1 MPHKTIQTFTEYTMD
16 KLFVPLV
23 IVSQIFAIAI
33 LVLLGIWTGVTLGGF
48 AWDGSMKHFNFH
60 PLLMVLGM
68 VILNGDGILVFRLFP
83 MFSKYTSKLIHLIL
97 QGIVV
102 IMGGIALKAVFALV
116 FAYQNANNWD
126 NVHTVHSWVG
136 FTTYL
141 MFGLQWICG
150 FLIFFFP
157 KLSEDYRGAYMP
169 LHRYFGVALFALA
182 IVSAISGIQEEIM
195 FHTQVPK
202 GRKYNDR
209 QLIGDI
215 MGLVIVAFALIIG
228 YLVTNKEYQRKEKSL
243 ENDDEKQPLA
253 GTEMKQTSSGSIQ
266 AADP

>member
-1 MPHKTIQTFTEYTMD
+1 MD

-33 LVLLGIWTGVTLGGF
+33 LVLLGFWTGVTLGGF
-48 AWDGSMKHFNFH
+48 AWDGSIKHFNFH

-83 MFSKYTSKLIHLIL
+83 MFSKSTSKLIHLIL

-102 IMGGIALKAVFALV
+102 IMGGIALKAS
-116 FAYQNANNWD
+116 FAYLNANNKA

-157 KLSEDYRGAYMP
+157 KLSEDYRGTYMP
-169 LHRYFGVALFALA
+169 LHRYFGLALFALA
-182 IVSAISGIQEEIM
+182 IVSAISGIQETIM
-195 FHTQVPK
+195 FHIEVPR

-215 MGLVIVAFALIIG
+215 MGLVIVALH
-228 YLVTNKEYQRKEKSL
+228 
-243 ENDDEKQPLA
+243 
-253 GTEMKQTSSGSIQ
+253 
-266 AADP
+266 